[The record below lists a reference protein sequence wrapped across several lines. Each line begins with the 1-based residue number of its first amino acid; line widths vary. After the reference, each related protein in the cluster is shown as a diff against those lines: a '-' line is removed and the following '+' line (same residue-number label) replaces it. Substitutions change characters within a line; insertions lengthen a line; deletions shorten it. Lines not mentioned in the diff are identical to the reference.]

1 MNREILEASV
11 YLNTYDDRTQGF
23 KRLNKKGKKVEDIPI
38 RSVWGFNRQIIDSGI
53 PVTEEYKNK
62 IRAFYALELNRRQ
75 RIRHKEEYDKI
86 MNIPTDD
93 SYYFRK
99 TNEFLEK
106 YRFMKDYKDAS
117 VSAINELQEE
127 EGIVQA
133 AVVQEEEN
141 IINQEIQQ
149 LEADVAVQVAA
160 EENEEPGLTPF
171 EALRD
176 DLNQLYLDRGY
187 SLQQINEIDQYFRN
201 QTTNFILEFIRF
213 ARNSSKPVDLVKFIN
228 RADVAVQA
236 VPEQNIEGIAGMFD
250 QAEANAEIAAANQVV
265 EPIVPEDGIVTID
278 APTQQV
284 TEIQQASIE
293 GTTDNK
299 TLYVERYHPTA
310 ILRFFQNN
318 NSPQWDNILESNIMS
333 LDITSQE
340 RINIMEDTIEVY
352 GKIINIK
359 KRKTDTL
366 KELNELEQLK
376 FCVLRNLHLG
386 DRARTATIKLS
397 ELSNLSNAAN
407 STTMSQASPPT
418 NNLPTIINNVSN
430 NGGTIDQTKQE
441 SSFIKNYD
449 RLMHLKNLRGSN
461 YYPQGNYSGLI
472 KTNNDPHTLGIV
484 KGNNLS
490 SVYEGK
496 KTRTITKKKLERPK
510 NF

>member
-11 YLNTYDDRTQGF
+11 YLNTYDARTEGL
-23 KRLNKKGKKVEDIPI
+23 KRLNKKGKKVEEIPV

-62 IRAFYALELNRRQ
+62 VRLFYAQEMNSRQ
-75 RIRHKEEYDKI
+75 RTRHRNEYERI

-93 SYYFRK
+93 AYYFRK
-99 TNEFLEK
+99 TNEILAK
-106 YRFMKDYKDAS
+106 YRFMRDYIVGDVAA
-117 VSAINELQEE
+117 VTEAQTEQ
-127 EGIVQA
+127 GIVQA
-133 AVVQEEEN
+133 AVAQEAEDA
-141 IINQEIQQ
+141 INQEIQQ
-149 LEADVAVQVAA
+149 LEADVAVQLAA

-187 SLQQINEIDQYFRN
+187 SLQQINEIDQYFRG
-201 QTTNFILEFIRF
+201 QTTEFILEFIRF

-228 RADVAVQA
+228 RADVAIQA
-236 VPEQNIEGIAGMFD
+236 IPEQNIEGIAGMFD
-250 QAEANAEIAAANQVV
+250 QAEADAQIAAANQVV
-265 EPIVPEDGIVTID
+265 GPIVPEDGTDTPV
-278 APTQQV
+278 QQV
-284 TEIQQASIE
+284 TETQQASIE
-293 GTTDNK
+293 GTSDNK

-340 RINIMEDTIEVY
+340 RINMMEDTIEVY

-366 KELNELEQLK
+366 EELNEFEQLK

-397 ELSNLSNAAN
+397 ELSNLSNVAN
-407 STTMSQASPPT
+407 SATNSQPT
-418 NNLPTIINNVSN
+418 NNLPTIVNNVSN

-461 YYPQGNYSGLI
+461 YYPQSKYSGLI